1 MKSLLRRPY
10 QTPAFDSGT
19 QGLEFLA
26 YFFMRVSLAYLE
38 GVGITPSQPVESSQP
53 ARISIRPG
61 AIDPALLEELWRQSN
76 PGAYGLT
83 RDEFTEILLRIGNA
97 HGYGS
102 GQEWAAGEIP
112 SRQQQGAFFRS
123 LKLDDLVLAQACAM
137 GNERAWEHFVALY
150 RQPLLRAAIAI
161 TGSASLGSD
170 LADQLHAELY
180 GLTMRDGER
189 RCPLESYRGRGSLMG
204 WLRTTLAQRHVDHHR
219 RTHREQPLEEFDAPA
234 VAPPSEK
241 PGGEITVLSKAI
253 EIALGLRQPEERF
266 LLAAYYLDE
275 RTLLQIAQVLY
286 VHEATVSRKL
296 RRIVDDLRKQILK
309 NLQSSGLSRRAAE
322 EALQADPRDLDIN
335 LKKLLQS
342 SQPDPF
348 QEKAAL

>member
-1 MKSLLRRPY
+1 MSL
-10 QTPAFDSGT
+10 
-19 QGLEFLA
+19 
-26 YFFMRVSLAYLE
+26 SLAYLE
-38 GVGITPSQPVESSQP
+38 GVGITPSQPVESSRP
-53 ARISIRPG
+53 ARISVLPG

-76 PGAYGLT
+76 AGAYGLT
-83 RDEFTEILLRIGNA
+83 RDEFTGILLRIGNA
-97 HGYGS
+97 QGYGS

-123 LKLDDLVLAQACAM
+123 LKLDDLILAQACAM
-137 GNERAWEHFVALY
+137 GNERAWEHFLALY

-170 LADQLHAELY
+170 LADQLYAELY
-180 GLTMRDGER
+180 GLTVRDGER

-219 RTHREQPLEEFDAPA
+219 RTHREQPLEEFDTPA
-234 VAPPSEK
+234 FDPPSEK
-241 PGGEITVLSKAI
+241 PGGELTVLAKAI
-253 EIALGLRQPEERF
+253 EAAVGRRQAEERF

-275 RTLLQIAQVLY
+275 RTLLQIAQVLH

-296 RRIVDDLRKQILK
+296 RRIVDDLRKQVLK
-309 NLQSSGLSRRAAE
+309 TLQSSGLSRRAAE

-342 SQPDPF
+342 SQSDAF